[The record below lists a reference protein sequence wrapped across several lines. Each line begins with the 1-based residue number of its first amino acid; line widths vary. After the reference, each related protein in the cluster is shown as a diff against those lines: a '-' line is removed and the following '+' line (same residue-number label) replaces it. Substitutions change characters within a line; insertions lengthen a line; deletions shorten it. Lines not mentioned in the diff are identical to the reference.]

1 MQDFGNVSGTDHEE
15 ADPGRICPEGERKN
29 AMEKGTENTRVTLI
43 GIIVEDPEAAI
54 RINGLLHEY
63 GEYIIG
69 RMGIPYHEKQMN
81 IISVVMDAPQEKV
94 SALSGKL
101 GMIPG
106 VSTKCL
112 YAPDAQKAPK

>member
-1 MQDFGNVSGTDHEE
+1 MSES
-15 ADPGRICPEGERKN
+15 
-29 AMEKGTENTRVTLI
+29 RVVLM
-43 GIIVEDPEAAI
+43 GIVVEDTEAAS

-69 RMGIPYHEKQMN
+69 RMGLPYREKGMN
-81 IISVVMDAPQEKV
+81 IISVVLDAPQDQV

-106 VSTKCL
+106 VSSKCL
-112 YAPDAQKAPK
+112 YARK